1 MTVLS
6 SCCKRNKYFLFA
18 FLLGF
23 CQFAT
28 AQNYKFDFGSGK
40 AEKDYVQILPEML
53 YNKTTGYGFLP
64 GVRLKSVK
72 QKGRHNL
79 QSDYI
84 AADSS
89 FFFSV
94 NIPEGNYDVKVLTGD
109 QNGTSNTTIKVECRR
124 LMVEDITTKPGE
136 FRTSVFTV
144 NIRTPQIN
152 SSEKVALK
160 PRELNY
166 LHWDDQITFEFTG
179 KQPKICALEITRN
192 ETAKTIFLAGNS
204 TVVDQAYEPFSSW
217 GQMIPRFFQPSLV
230 VVANYA
236 ESGESLRSFFGAKRS
251 DKIFSQMKKG
261 DYLFIEFAHNDQKQK
276 DLLPFVGYKALLEK
290 FISETKQKGGIPVLV
305 TSMHRRNFDSTGHI
319 VNTLGD
325 FPEAM
330 RQTAKEQNVGLIDLN
345 AMSKVLWEA
354 LGEEESKKAFVHFP
368 ANSFPGQDKEI
379 KDNTHFSN
387 YGAYQ
392 LAKCMVEGIKKA
404 DPQLATFLLAGL
416 KTYDPAHPDASA
428 DFDFPVSPLVN
439 ATKPDGN

>member
-1 MTVLS
+1 
-6 SCCKRNKYFLFA
+6 
-18 FLLGF
+18 
-23 CQFAT
+23 
-28 AQNYKFDFGSGK
+28 
-40 AEKDYVQILPEML
+40 VQILPEML
-53 YNKTTGYGFLP
+53 YNKATGYGFLP
-64 GVRLKSVK
+64 GVRPRSVK
-72 QKGRHNL
+72 QKGGSNL

-84 AADSS
+84 TADSS
-89 FFFSV
+89 IFFSV
-94 NIPEGNYDVKVLTGD
+94 HIPEGNYDVKVLTGD

-124 LMVEDITTKPGE
+124 LMVEDMTTKPGE
-136 FRTSVFTV
+136 FKTSAFTV
-144 NIRTPQIN
+144 NIRTPQIDATQ
-152 SSEKVALK
+152 KVALK
-160 PRELNY
+160 PRELRY

-192 ETAKTIFLAGNS
+192 DTAKTIFLAGNS

-217 GQMIPRFFQPSLV
+217 GQMIPRFFQPSSV
-230 VVANYA
+230 VIANYA
-236 ESGESLRSFFGAKRS
+236 ESGESLKSFFGAKRS

-290 FISETKQKGGIPVLV
+290 FISEAKQKGGIPILV
-305 TSMHRRNFDSTGHI
+305 TSMHRRSFDSTGHI

-325 FPEAM
+325 FPDAM

-392 LAKCMVEGIKKA
+392 LAKCIVEGIKKT
-404 DPQLATFLLAGL
+404 DPQLATFLLTGL
-416 KTYDPAHPDASA
+416 KTYDPAHPDLIA